1 MLFEPDGI
9 TKIII
14 GTRINNDFNWYITDK
29 DLWFMD
35 YEKLHND
42 YKKKFE
48 NLKFL
53 TIWIITRIRMNGK
66 DCPF

>member
-35 YEKLHND
+35 YEN
-42 YKKKFE
+42 YITITRE
-48 NLKFL
+48 NLK
-53 TIWIITRIRMNGK
+53 I
-66 DCPF
+66 